1 MATHPQRAVSIY
13 TGAFNVAPTQ
23 SQQDRMARAFS
34 SALPPDAT
42 NAQIAEQMNKA
53 VQRFLIDQVIAYETQ
68 SGITELRD
76 SKATQVP
83 IDFAE
88 VP

>member
-1 MATHPQRAVSIY
+1 MATQPQRAISIY

-23 SQQDRMARAFS
+23 TQQDRMARAFAA
-34 SALPPDAT
+34 ALPPDAT

-53 VQRFLIDQVIAYETQ
+53 VRQFLIDQVIAYETAAGKAALQ
-68 SGITELRD
+68 E
-76 SKATQVP
+76 SKAIQVP
-83 IDFAE
+83 LDFPE